1 MDFLLHPANWDLT
14 DPSSIP
20 YLFLDHLYIT
30 GLTLL
35 ISLLIA
41 FPSPSCSCAIPGST
55 CRCRLPQ
62 ASYTRSRASPFW
74 RT

>member
-30 GLTLL
+30 GLT
-35 ISLLIA
+35 
-41 FPSPSCSCAIPGST
+41 C
-55 CRCRLPQ
+55 
-62 ASYTRSRASPFW
+62 
-74 RT
+74 